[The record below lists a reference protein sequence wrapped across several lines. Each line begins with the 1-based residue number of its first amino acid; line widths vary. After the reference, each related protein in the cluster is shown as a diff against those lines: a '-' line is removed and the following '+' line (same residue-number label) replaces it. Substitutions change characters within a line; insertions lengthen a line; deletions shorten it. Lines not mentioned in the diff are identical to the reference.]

1 MKRPVNFETIDAV
14 DFEIYGHSFHTDLDG
29 LQNKEKSSWVWVFPD
44 GGILGDYVVLFELKW
59 EHDCYSMKKCVLG
72 EGTTGD
78 YIFQDNFISTKWI
91 KTKDTFV
98 EYISRLIA
106 SEIKVG
112 TFQN

>member
-1 MKRPVNFETIDAV
+1 MKRPENFENIDGEDFNIDGHDFYFDV
-14 DFEIYGHSFHTDLDG
+14 DN
-29 LQNKEKSSWVWVFPD
+29 LQNKKQSSWLWVFCN
-44 GGILGDYVVLFELKW
+44 GQVLGDYAILLELKW

-78 YIFQDNFISTKWI
+78 YIFQDNWISTKWI

-98 EYISRLIA
+98 EYISRLIS

>member
-14 DFEIYGHSFHTDLDG
+14 DFDTMGISFYTDLDG
-29 LQNKEKSSWVWVFPD
+29 LQNKEKSSWIWVFPH
-44 GGILGDYVVLFELKW
+44 GGGLGDYVVLFELKW
-59 EHDCYSMKKCVLG
+59 EHDCYSMKKCVMG

-78 YIFQDNFISTKWI
+78 YIFQDNFLSTKWI

-98 EYISRLIA
+98 SHMAKTIA
-106 SEIKVG
+106 DEIRVG

>member
-14 DFEIYGHSFHTDLDG
+14 DFEIHGHSFYIDLDQ
-29 LQNKEKSSWVWVFPD
+29 LQNKEKSSWVWVFPN

-78 YIFQDNFISTKWI
+78 YIFQDNWISEKWI
-91 KTKDTFV
+91 KTKDECI
-98 EYISRLIA
+98 EYIKRLIS

-112 TFQN
+112 VFKN

>member
-1 MKRPVNFETIDAV
+1 MKRPVNFETIDAA
-14 DFEIYGHSFHTDLDG
+14 DFEIYGHSFHTDLDQ
-29 LQNKEKSSWVWVFPD
+29 LQNKEKSSWVWVFPN

-72 EGTTGD
+72 EGNTGD
-78 YIFQDNFISTKWI
+78 YIFQDNWISAKWI
-91 KTKDTFV
+91 KTKDDFV
-98 EYISRLIA
+98 EYLKRLIS

>member
-14 DFEIYGHSFHTDLDG
+14 DFEMMGNSFYTDLDN
-29 LQNKEKSSWVWVFPD
+29 LQNKKESSWVWVFCN
-44 GGILGDYVVLFELKW
+44 GQALGDYAILFELKW

-91 KTKDTFV
+91 KTKTTFV
-98 EYISRLIA
+98 EYISRLIS

-112 TFQN
+112 TFAN